1 MERRRWRLPSQ
12 AAPALRHG
20 LLALAVCGC
29 GGALFAA
36 LGTVLPWMLGP
47 LAFMAAATLAGW
59 SVQRPAGG
67 LPLGQLIVGTALGLY
82 FTAPVLHELLRHVG
96 ALAVGAM
103 FALALGCASAVLLA
117 RLSGC
122 DFLTSFFAS
131 LPGGAGE
138 MSVMA
143 DRLGGRADLV
153 AAAHAVRI
161 VIVVLTVPPLITWS
175 GVHGTQDWL
184 QSTAAVRPA
193 GLAALLL
200 LAGGAGAL
208 LRLIDT
214 PNGWI
219 IGPLV
224 VTILLTGSGAEWSA
238 MPPWIVNGGQL
249 LIGCALGSRFSEDF
263 FKSAPRFLL
272 SVAAMVLF
280 SVLLAAGFAVL
291 LSWLADIDLP
301 TTLLATAPGGVAE
314 MSLTARALHL
324 GVPVV
329 TSFHV
334 TRMAFLVL
342 SAAPMF
348 ALGQRLLARTRI

>member
-1 MERRRWRLPSQ
+1 MERKRWRLPAQ
-12 AAPALRHG
+12 AAPSLQRG
-20 LLALAVCGC
+20 LLALVVCAC
-29 GGALFAA
+29 GGALFAE

-47 LAFMAAATLAGW
+47 LAFMAAASVAGW
-59 SVQRPAGG
+59 PVRRPAGG

-82 FTAPVLHELLRHVG
+82 FTAPVLEELLRHAGAIAAG
-96 ALAVGAM
+96 AL
-103 FALALGCASAVLLA
+103 FALALGCASAVVLA

-122 DFLTSFFAS
+122 DFLTAFFAS

-143 DRLGGRADLV
+143 DRLGGRADWV
-153 AAAHAVRI
+153 AAAHALRI
-161 VIVVLTVPPLITWS
+161 LIVVLTVPPLMTWS
-175 GVHGTQDWL
+175 GAHGTQEWL
-184 QSTAAVRPA
+184 ASTAAVRPA
-193 GLAALLL
+193 ELVALLL
-200 LAGGAGAL
+200 LAGAGGAL
-208 LRLIDT
+208 LHWFDT

-224 VTILLTGSGAEWSA
+224 VTIAFTGAGVEWSA
-238 MPPWIVNGGQL
+238 MPRWMVNGGQL
-249 LIGCALGSRFSEDF
+249 LIGCALGSRFSGGF
-263 FKSAPRFLL
+263 FRAAPRFMI
-272 SVAAMVLF
+272 SVAATVVL
-280 SVLLAAGFAVL
+280 SLLLAAGFALL
-291 LSWLADIDLP
+291 LSWAAGIDLP

-342 SAAPMF
+342 SAAPVF
-348 ALGQRLLARTRI
+348 ALGQRLVARGE